1 MENDIEYR
9 RFISAIKESTSAL
22 AESGEG
28 TARTVRA
35 VAAKTSG
42 LRRTVKIGTL
52 GKALISTGLSAAA
65 MLAAA
70 VMFSAQGDRPGQDGA
85 ESDTM
90 VQAWTGQEYAAPDK
104 GKAYRLYTAY
114 MNSRALKD
122 RVMQK
127 IQAESQT
134 DHNSQ

>member
-9 RFISAIKESTSAL
+9 RFISAIKEGTSAL

-28 TARTVRA
+28 TERTVRA

-42 LRRTVKIGTL
+42 HRRAKKFGTL

-65 MLAAA
+65 MIAAA

-85 ESDTM
+85 ESDGM
-90 VQAWTGQEYAAPDK
+90 VQARAGQESAAPDK
-104 GKAYRLYTAY
+104 GKEYRLYTAY
-114 MNSRALKD
+114 LNSRALKD
-122 RVMQK
+122 GLMQK
-127 IQAESQT
+127 IQAENHT
-134 DHNSQ
+134 DHNSK